1 MKLLD
6 LLNEDYKI
14 SAPRLKT
21 INNISKDINKNA
33 GISGSGKKKS
43 PKTPSIYKKDDD
55 ITKERKKKTL
65 LLSKEVEDIS
75 RIIKVHKSEIES
87 LKSIINKTYD
97 EYVDEVIQSRIK
109 KGNIYKDRNDAIR
122 ILSKIGKI
130 MSQKE
135 RKERK
140 TNYIN
145 NINDMELEIN
155 KLILRR
161 RELWNQLESLDV

>member
-33 GISGSGKKKS
+33 GISGSGKKTS

-75 RIIKVHKSEIES
+75 RIIKVHKTEIES